1 MLLFAEEEESDDG
14 NMSLLLLLLMSTAPP
29 EVMTGSCFHWSPNAE
44 GYSDLGRFFGSF
56 PPPPSTPEAN
66 QQQRWYFD
74 QVDVSAN
81 WITLKI
87 ATPVNKLPI

>member
-56 PPPPSTPEAN
+56 PP
-66 QQQRWYFD
+66 
-74 QVDVSAN
+74 SA
-81 WITLKI
+81 IYTGSKP
-87 ATPVNKLPI
+87 AAKVVF

>member
-1 MLLFAEEEESDDG
+1 MRRDIRILDDF
-14 NMSLLLLLLMSTAPP
+14 LA
-29 EVMTGSCFHWSPNAE
+29 
-44 GYSDLGRFFGSF
+44 RF

-81 WITLKI
+81 RITLKI